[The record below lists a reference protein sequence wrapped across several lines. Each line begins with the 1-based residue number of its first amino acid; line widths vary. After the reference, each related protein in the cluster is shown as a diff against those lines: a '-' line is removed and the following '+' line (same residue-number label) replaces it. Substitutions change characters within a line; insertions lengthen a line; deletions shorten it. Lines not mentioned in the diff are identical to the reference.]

1 MAFNRKDDL
10 QLGEG
15 LMLYVT
21 GDDGLLP
28 IAYATSHS
36 LSINGETIDTSSKMS
51 GAWQD
56 FLIGQ
61 LNWQITSDALVS
73 KTDGHMSFNTLFDI
87 MTAREGIPVTVG
99 TPKNTEDFELDTA
112 KPILEGDAA
121 ITSLEQTASNGE
133 VCTSTA
139 TLQGLG
145 ELKRV
150 NTTP

>member
-1 MAFNRKDDL
+1 MFNRKTDL

-21 GDDGLLP
+21 GETGLLP

-36 LSINGETIDTSSKMS
+36 LSVNGETIDTSSKMS

-61 LNWQITSDALVS
+61 LNWQVSSESLVS
-73 KTDGHMSFNTLFDI
+73 RTAGQMSFNTLFDI
-87 MTAREGIPVTVG
+87 MSAREGIPVTIG
-99 TPKNTEDFELDTA
+99 TPLDDVDFLLDTL

-121 ITSLEQTASNGE
+121 ITSLEQTSSNGE
-133 VCTSTA
+133 VCTSSA

-150 NTTP
+150 NS

>member
-1 MAFNRKDDL
+1 MFNRKTDL

-21 GDDGLLP
+21 GETGLLP

-36 LSINGETIDTSSKMS
+36 LSVNGETIDTSSKMS

-61 LNWQITSDALVS
+61 LNWQVSSESLVS
-73 KTDGHMSFNTLFDI
+73 RTAGQMSFNTLFDI
-87 MTAREGIPVTVG
+87 MSAREGIPVTIG
-99 TPKNTEDFELDTA
+99 TPLDDVDFLLDTT

-121 ITSLEQTASNGE
+121 ITSLEQTSSNGE
-133 VCTSTA
+133 VCTSSA

-150 NTTP
+150 NS